1 MLPEDRPLRVIDV
14 GGCHGAYSMSLAQRY
29 PLLQATVFDLPRVVP
44 VARRIIREAGM
55 AERVTVLEG
64 DFQREELGR
73 EYDLALVFGVLNG
86 EPPEGRPALI
96 RKVFAALNP
105 GGQIVLRDFVLDPDR
120 AGPPEAAI
128 FALQMLLATESGGLD
143 TRADWDRWLT
153 EAGFLPAQEI
163 ALPDW
168 VGSSLTSARKP
179 DNG

>member
-1 MLPEDRPLRVIDV
+1 M

-73 EYDLALVFGVLNG
+73 GYDLALVFGVLNG

-128 FALQMLLATESGGLD
+128 FALQMLLATEAEGDGLFQGIIEPSVILNPSG
-143 TRADWDRWLT
+143 
-153 EAGFLPAQEI
+153 
-163 ALPDW
+163 
-168 VGSSLTSARKP
+168 S
-179 DNG
+179 